1 MKAKIVIIGVI
12 TVVAVISSCNKEDG
26 LLGARVPVLPEVT
39 IPYDEIPGIVDFDP
53 MEGFVI
59 NNEIATLGRVLFYD
73 TQLSINNRTS
83 CATCHKQA
91 FGFADNK
98 AQSVGFEN
106 KLTPRNS
113 PAILNAGLQEAF
125 FHDLREEVLENMVLK
140 PIGNHIEMGLEDQ
153 QYLLNKVGSLNYY
166 KPLFENAFG
175 SDSVTLEK
183 ISAGMVHFIRSMVS
197 INSKYDIGSM
207 TGFSNFTEEELL
219 GKDLYFAKFPCSG
232 CHGGDNLN
240 GGSSAA
246 ENIGLDSWYSDQGMT
261 GIEPV
266 SGNERNGWFKVPS
279 LRNIAQTAP
288 YMHDGRF
295 QTLEEVVEFYN
306 SGMSNHP
313 QLSFMLRKNTNGGF
327 FFFGE
332 DPMDEELNAATGIIP
347 LRMHMTNEEK
357 KALVAFMKTFTDET
371 FLTNERFSDP
381 FRVVEN

>member
-98 AQSVGFEN
+98 AKSVGFEN

-125 FHDLREEVLENMVLK
+125 FHDLSEEVLENMVLK

>member
-1 MKAKIVIIGVI
+1 MKTRIVISSIVLSVI
-12 TVVAVISSCNKEDG
+12 LIASCNKEDG
-26 LLGARVPVLPEVT
+26 LLGARIPVLPETT

-59 NNEIATLGRVLFYD
+59 NNEKATLGRVLFYD
-73 TQLSINNRTS
+73 TQLSINNRIS

-106 KLTPRNS
+106 KLTPRNT

-125 FHDLREEVLENMVLK
+125 FHDLREEFLENMVLM
-140 PIGNHIEMGLEDQ
+140 PIGNHIEMGLDDQ
-153 QYLLNKVGSLNYY
+153 QYMVDKVKSLQYY

-175 SDSVTLEK
+175 SDSVTVEK
-183 ISAGMVHFIRSMVS
+183 ISDGLVHFIRSMVS
-197 INSKYDIGSM
+197 INSKYDIGTM
-207 TGFSNFTEEELL
+207 TGFSNFTDEELL
-219 GKDLYFAKFPCSG
+219 GKDLYFSKFPCSG

-246 ENIGLDSWYSDQGMT
+246 ENVGLDAWYSDQGMPGT
-261 GIEPV
+261 EPV

-306 SGMSNHP
+306 SGIANHP

-347 LRMHMTNEEK
+347 LRMHMTVEEK

-371 FLTNERFSDP
+371 FLNNERFSDP

>member
-1 MKAKIVIIGVI
+1 MKTKIVITGVI
-12 TVVAVISSCNKEDG
+12 ISVALISSCNKEEG

-91 FGFADNK
+91 FGFADNV

-197 INSKYDIGSM
+197 INSKYDIGTM

-246 ENIGLDSWYSDQGMT
+246 ENIGLDAWYSDQGMT

>member
-98 AQSVGFEN
+98 AKSVGFEN

-125 FHDLREEVLENMVLK
+125 FHDLSEEVLENMVLK

-153 QYLLNKVGSLNYY
+153 QYLLKKVESLDYY

-197 INSKYDIGSM
+197 INSKYDIGTM

>member
-98 AQSVGFEN
+98 AKSVGFEN

-125 FHDLREEVLENMVLK
+125 FHDLSEEVLENMVLK

-153 QYLLNKVGSLNYY
+153 QYLLKKVESLDYY

>member
-1 MKAKIVIIGVI
+1 MKTKIVTTGVI
-12 TVVAVISSCNKEDG
+12 ISVALISSCNKEEG
-26 LLGARVPVLPEVT
+26 LLGARVPVLPETT

-59 NNEIATLGRVLFYD
+59 DNEKATLGRVLFYD

-91 FGFADNK
+91 FGFADNV

-197 INSKYDIGSM
+197 INSKYDIGTM

>member
-1 MKAKIVIIGVI
+1 MKTKIVIAGVVI
-12 TVVAVISSCNKEDG
+12 SVAVMASCNKEEG
-26 LLGARVPVLPEVT
+26 LLGARIPVLPETT

-59 NNEIATLGRVLFYD
+59 DNEKATLGRVLFYD
-73 TQLSINNRTS
+73 TQLSLNNRIS

-106 KLTPRNS
+106 KLTPRNT

-125 FHDLREEVLENMVLK
+125 FHDLREEFLENMVLM
-140 PIGNHIEMGLEDQ
+140 PIGNHIEMGLDDQ
-153 QYLLNKVGSLNYY
+153 QYMVDKVESLNYY

-175 SDSVTLEK
+175 SDSVTVEK
-183 ISAGMVHFIRSMVS
+183 ISDGLVHFIRSMVS
-197 INSKYDIGSM
+197 INSKYDIGTM

-240 GGSSAA
+240 GGSSAS
-246 ENIGLDSWYSDQGMT
+246 ENVGLDPWYSDQGMP

-347 LRMHMTNEEK
+347 LRMHMTMEEK
-357 KALVAFMKTFTDET
+357 KALVAFMRTFTDET

>member
-1 MKAKIVIIGVI
+1 
-12 TVVAVISSCNKEDG
+12 
-26 LLGARVPVLPEVT
+26 
-39 IPYDEIPGIVDFDP
+39 
-53 MEGFVI
+53 
-59 NNEIATLGRVLFYD
+59 
-73 TQLSINNRTS
+73 
-83 CATCHKQA
+83 
-91 FGFADNK
+91 
-98 AQSVGFEN
+98 
-106 KLTPRNS
+106 
-113 PAILNAGLQEAF
+113 
-125 FHDLREEVLENMVLK
+125 
-140 PIGNHIEMGLEDQ
+140 
-153 QYLLNKVGSLNYY
+153 
-166 KPLFENAFG
+166 
-175 SDSVTLEK
+175 
-183 ISAGMVHFIRSMVS
+183 
-197 INSKYDIGSM
+197 M

-332 DPMDEELNAATGIIP
+332 DPRKLMNRIKPTGEPKSAFFIRHDFTKSLYLTGIS
-347 LRMHMTNEEK
+347 LYSFK
-357 KALVAFMKTFTDET
+357 
-371 FLTNERFSDP
+371 S
-381 FRVVEN
+381 

>member
-1 MKAKIVIIGVI
+1 MKAKIVIVGVI

-26 LLGARVPVLPEVT
+26 LLGARVPILPEVT

-91 FGFADNK
+91 FGFADNV

-197 INSKYDIGSM
+197 INSKYDIGTM

-246 ENIGLDSWYSDQGMT
+246 ENIGLDAWYSDQGMT

>member
-1 MKAKIVIIGVI
+1 MKTKIVTTGVI
-12 TVVAVISSCNKEDG
+12 ISVALISSCNKEEG
-26 LLGARVPVLPEVT
+26 LLGARVPVLPETT

-59 NNEIATLGRVLFYD
+59 DNEKATLGRVLFYD
-73 TQLSINNRTS
+73 TQLSINNRIS

-197 INSKYDIGSM
+197 INSKYDIGTM

>member
-1 MKAKIVIIGVI
+1 MKTKIVTTGVI
-12 TVVAVISSCNKEDG
+12 ISVALISSCNKEEG
-26 LLGARVPVLPEVT
+26 LLGARVPVLPETT

-59 NNEIATLGRVLFYD
+59 DNEKATLGRVLFYD
-73 TQLSINNRTS
+73 TQLSINNRIS

-91 FGFADNK
+91 FGFADNV

-197 INSKYDIGSM
+197 INSKYDIGTM

-357 KALVAFMKTFTDET
+357 KALVAFMRTFTDET

>member
-98 AQSVGFEN
+98 AKSVGFEN

-125 FHDLREEVLENMVLK
+125 FHDLSEEVLENMVLK
-140 PIGNHIEMGLEDQ
+140 PIGNHIEMGLEDH
-153 QYLLNKVGSLNYY
+153 QYLLKKVESLDYY

-197 INSKYDIGSM
+197 INSKYDIGTM

-246 ENIGLDSWYSDQGMT
+246 ENIGLDAWYSDQGMT

>member
-1 MKAKIVIIGVI
+1 MRTKIVISSI
-12 TVVAVISSCNKEDG
+12 VISVGLMASCNKEEG
-26 LLGARVPVLPEVT
+26 LLGARIPVLPEST

-53 MEGFVI
+53 MEGFI
-59 NNEIATLGRVLFYD
+59 IDNEKATLGRVLFYD
-73 TQLSINNRTS
+73 TQLSLNNRIS

-106 KLTPRNS
+106 KLTPRNT

-125 FHDLREEVLENMVLK
+125 FHDLREEFLENMVLM
-140 PIGNHIEMGLEDQ
+140 PIGNHIEMGLDDQ
-153 QYLLNKVGSLNYY
+153 QYMVDKVESLNYY

-175 SDSVTLEK
+175 SDSVTVEK
-183 ISAGMVHFIRSMVS
+183 ISDGLVHFIRSMVS
-197 INSKYDIGSM
+197 INSRYDIGTM

-240 GGSSAA
+240 GGSSSS
-246 ENIGLDSWYSDQGMT
+246 ENVGLSQWYSDQGML

-306 SGMSNHP
+306 SGIANHP

-347 LRMHMTNEEK
+347 LRMHMTIEEK
-357 KALVAFMKTFTDET
+357 KALVAFMRTFTDET

>member
-1 MKAKIVIIGVI
+1 MKTKIVIAGVVI
-12 TVVAVISSCNKEDG
+12 SVAVMASCNKEDG
-26 LLGARVPVLPEVT
+26 LLGARVPVLPENT

-59 NNEIATLGRVLFYD
+59 NNEKATLGRVLFYD
-73 TQLSINNRTS
+73 TQLSLNNRIS

-106 KLTPRNS
+106 KLTPRNT

-125 FHDLREEVLENMVLK
+125 FHDLREEFLENMVLM
-140 PIGNHIEMGLEDQ
+140 PIGNHIEMGLDDQ
-153 QYLLNKVGSLNYY
+153 QYMVDKVKSLNYY
-166 KPLFENAFG
+166 KPLFQNAFG
-175 SDSVTLEK
+175 SDSVTVEK
-183 ISAGMVHFIRSMVS
+183 ISDGLVHFIRSMVS
-197 INSKYDIGSM
+197 INSKYDIGTM
-207 TGFSNFTEEELL
+207 TGFSNFTDEELH

-240 GGSSAA
+240 GGSSAS
-246 ENIGLDSWYSDQGMT
+246 ENVGLSAWYSDQGMLGT
-261 GIEPV
+261 EPV

-306 SGMSNHP
+306 SGIANHP

-347 LRMHMTNEEK
+347 LRMHMTMEEK
-357 KALVAFMKTFTDET
+357 KALVAFMRTFTDET

>member
-1 MKAKIVIIGVI
+1 MKTKIVTTGVI
-12 TVVAVISSCNKEDG
+12 ISVALISSCNKEEG
-26 LLGARVPVLPEVT
+26 LLGARVPVLPETT

-59 NNEIATLGRVLFYD
+59 DNEKATLGRVLFYD
-73 TQLSINNRTS
+73 TQLSINNRIS

-91 FGFADNK
+91 FGFADNV

-197 INSKYDIGSM
+197 INSKYDIGTM